1 LDVDNSRTPQEAKG
15 FGWLEGAATLFKNR
29 WLIFG
34 CSLLVGLAALG
45 LTFVVKPTFTART
58 VFLPP
63 PSQQSAALAA
73 LGSLSG
79 LSGLAGA
86 AATGRSPAEQFVS
99 LMLTR
104 TVSDRII
111 DRFGLLQVYGE
122 ELRAEA
128 RKTLAESVRITLGRR
143 DGLITVEVDDSDSQ
157 RAADMANAYIDELR
171 KLSAT
176 LAVTEAQQRRA
187 FFERQLARTKEAL
200 TKAQEALEASGVS
213 AGTLRAEPKAAAES
227 FARLRAEVMSAE
239 VRLQMLR
246 GSLSDNTPE
255 VQRQAAAVNTLRSQL
270 EALRTSGDEREGPD
284 YISKYREFK
293 YQETLFELFSR
304 QYEMARVDE
313 AREGALIQV
322 VELAEPA
329 EKKSRPK
336 RALTAVAATVVTFVM
351 LCVLL
356 IGLRFKRLRDAE
368 PDAAERRERW
378 RRALLG

>member
-1 LDVDNSRTPQEAKG
+1 MNETRTPEDAEG
-15 FGWLEGAATLFKNR
+15 FGWLEVVATLFRYR
-29 WLIFG
+29 WLILCG
-34 CSLLVGLAALG
+34 SLFIGLVALG
-45 LTFVVKPTFTART
+45 LTYVVKPTFTART

-111 DRFGLLQVYGE
+111 DRFGLLQVYEE
-122 ELRAEA
+122 ELRVEA

-143 DGLITVEVDDSDSQ
+143 DGLITVEVDDSDSR

-200 TKAQEALEASGVS
+200 TKAQEALEGSGVS

-227 FARLRAEVMSAE
+227 FARLRAEVMAAE
-239 VRLQMLR
+239 VRLQMIR
-246 GSLSDNTPE
+246 GSLADNTPE
-255 VQRQAAAVNTLRSQL
+255 VQRQVAAVSALRSQL
-270 EALRTSGDEREGPD
+270 EALRTSGDERDGPD

-304 QYEMARVDE
+304 QYELARVDE

-322 VELAEPA
+322 VETAEPP

-336 RALTAVAATVVTFVM
+336 RAVTAVAASAVTFVA
-351 LCVLL
+351 LSVLL
-356 IGLRFKRLRDAE
+356 ICLRLKRLRDAE
-368 PDAAERRERW
+368 PEAAERRERW
-378 RRALLG
+378 RRALLS